1 MSLPLSPPAR
11 RPCSSS
17 PHRLVTPPPPP
28 SSPAG
33 LSSAEAAA
41 RLARDGPNELPAAAR
56 DGAWQLLGELLRE
69 PMFLLL
75 LACGALYLLLGD
87 VHEALM
93 LLGFVLVVIVM
104 TFVQKQ
110 RSQRALAALR
120 DISSPRALVLRDGR
134 PQRVPGKSLVQGDV
148 VLLAEGDRVPADIEL
163 LEASY
168 LSVDE
173 SLLTGESVP
182 VLKHAR
188 SGEGEGA
195 GQGEGEAFAAQAGAD
210 DDAATGAPWL
220 CFAGSLI
227 SQGTARARV
236 RATGPRSALGRIGAS
251 LDGLDLGD
259 GAAAGAASL
268 TPIQR
273 ETAQIVRRVAV
284 VGGLIAAAL
293 AGGWA
298 LSRGDALGG
307 LLAGLTL
314 AMAILP
320 EELPVVL
327 TIFLGL
333 GAWRLSREQ
342 VLTRRI
348 AAVEL
353 LGATTVLCV
362 DKTGTLTR
370 NQMVLRALWVEPASE
385 GQGQGLFT
393 LAEQPVGAMG
403 HGFHPVLEYALLA
416 SHRRAF
422 DPMEQAIAAA
432 ARHWLQGSE
441 HLHGDWSLV
450 SDYPLTREQL
460 AMSRVWRS
468 PDRRELLV
476 AAKGAPEAI
485 VDLCHLPAARRERIA
500 AQVAE
505 LAAQGLRVLGV
516 ARAVFAAAPPLPAIQ
531 HDFDFEFV
539 GLLALEDPL
548 RPDVPAA
555 LAECRAAGIRVAMI
569 TGDHP
574 ATALAIARQAGLDLS
589 GGHLSGAEL
598 DTLDEAALRER
609 VARTQVFCRV
619 RPEQKLRLVQAL
631 QARGEVVAMTGDGV
645 NDAPA
650 LRAAHIGVAMGGRGT
665 DVAREAADLV
675 LLDDDFGS
683 LLTTIRYGRRVFAN
697 LRKALVF
704 VLAAH
709 LPIIGLALAP
719 LLMGWPLILM
729 PAHILFLQLLID
741 PACSVVFEAQA
752 LEPGAMRQ
760 PPRRPEARL
769 FDAGLLRLGLLQGL
783 GLLGAV
789 LLAYGLAP
797 AWSAAPE
804 AGRTAAFAVLLLGN
818 LGLIQANR
826 RWAGGGAPAEAA
838 NPAFRVI
845 ALGALLLLGLALGL
859 PPLAALFKFAPPT
872 PALLGGVAVLALLV
886 WAWCA
891 AVVALLRRRQGLAA

>member
-1 MSLPLSPPAR
+1 M
-11 RPCSSS
+11 
-17 PHRLVTPPPPP
+17 
-28 SSPAG
+28 
-33 LSSAEAAA
+33 
-41 RLARDGPNELPAAAR
+41 ARDGPNELPAAAR
-56 DGAWQLLGELLRE
+56 DGVLQLLGELLRE

-75 LACGALYLLLGD
+75 LACGLIYLLLGD

-93 LLGFVLVVIVM
+93 LLGFVLLVIVM
-104 TFVQKQ
+104 TFVQKR
-110 RSQRALAALR
+110 RSQSALAALR
-120 DISSPRALVLRDGR
+120 DLSSPRALVLRDGR
-134 PQRVPGKSLVQGDV
+134 PQRVPGQSLVCGDV

-163 LEASY
+163 LESSY

-173 SLLTGESVP
+173 SLLTGESLP
-182 VLKHAR
+182 VLKRAR
-188 SGEGEGA
+188 SPDPERPA
-195 GQGEGEAFAAQAGAD
+195 PAVQAAGAVGAPRVPGVPS
-210 DDAATGAPWL
+210 DAATADASTPPWL
-220 CFAGSLI
+220 CCAGSLI
-227 SQGTARARV
+227 TQGTARGCV
-236 RATGPRSALGRIGAS
+236 VATGPRSALGRIGAS
-251 LDGLDLGD
+251 LSAMAVDEH
-259 GAAAGAASL
+259 

-273 ETAQIVRRVAV
+273 ETARIVRRVALA
-284 VGGLIAAAL
+284 GGALAAL
-293 AGGWA
+293 LALGWA

-327 TIFLGL
+327 TIFLAL
-333 GAWRLSREQ
+333 GAWRLSRVQ

-370 NQMVLRALWVEPASE
+370 NEMALRALWVEPPSPE
-385 GQGQGLFT
+385 GQGLFT
-393 LAEQPVGAMG
+393 LGQQPVGAMG

-422 DPMEQAIAAA
+422 DPMEQAIAGA

-485 VDLCHLPAARRERIA
+485 VDLCHLPAARRERVA

-598 DTLDEAALRER
+598 DALDEAALRER
-609 VARTQVFCRV
+609 VAHTQVFCRV

-683 LLTTIRYGRRVFAN
+683 LLTTVRYGRRVFAN
-697 LRKALVF
+697 LRKAIVF
-704 VLAAH
+704 ALAAH

-741 PACSVVFEAQA
+741 PACSVVFEAEA

-769 FDAGLLRLGLLQGL
+769 FDAALLRLGLLQGL
-783 GLLGAV
+783 GLLAAV

-838 NPAFRVI
+838 KPAKPANPAFRVI

-859 PPLAALFKFAPPT
+859 PPLAALFKFAAPT

-891 AVVALLRRRQGLAA
+891 AVVALLRRR